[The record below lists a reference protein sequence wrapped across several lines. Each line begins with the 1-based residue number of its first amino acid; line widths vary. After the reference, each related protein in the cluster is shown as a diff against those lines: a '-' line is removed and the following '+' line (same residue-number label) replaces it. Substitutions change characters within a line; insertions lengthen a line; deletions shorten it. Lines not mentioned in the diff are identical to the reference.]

1 VSSLNANPLVLLA
14 ELTPSKKET
23 KLCASVMVETI
34 NKTEVGA
41 NKVAITDRHVIYIF
55 RAFLIFIKKVRGD
68 TAQKLVV
75 LKSLGRGLI

>member
-1 VSSLNANPLVLLA
+1 
-14 ELTPSKKET
+14 
-23 KLCASVMVETI
+23 MVETI

>member
-1 VSSLNANPLVLLA
+1 MSSLNANPLVLLA